1 MRNFFLIV
9 GPSGSGK
16 TFVCLSLEKYGLSQ
30 IYSYTTRKPR
40 GPGEKGHVFVDDYNE
55 WIENNPEDTIVGYT
69 VFAGNHYWATSKQ
82 VQENDLYVIDPA
94 GVDFF
99 NRRYCGDKIV
109 KTIYIDIPIY
119 KRFQRMLK
127 RGDSIWA
134 TLCRIIGDI
143 HRFWGM
149 KKSAD
154 FVVRNDNLWVCRDTI
169 YEYFTTN
176 GAMYIG

>member
-16 TFVCLSLEKYGLSQ
+16 TSVCLSLEKYGLSQ

-40 GPGEKGHVFVDDYNE
+40 GPGEKGHIFVDDYNE

>member
-16 TFVCLSLEKYGLSQ
+16 TSVCLSLEKYGLSQ

-99 NRRYCGDKIV
+99 NRRYCGDRLHIER
-109 KTIYIDIPIY
+109 
-119 KRFQRMLK
+119 KR
-127 RGDSIWA
+127 A
-134 TLCRIIGDI
+134 
-143 HRFWGM
+143 
-149 KKSAD
+149 
-154 FVVRNDNLWVCRDTI
+154 
-169 YEYFTTN
+169 
-176 GAMYIG
+176 